1 MARIA
6 SRVAAAVLLASLLS
20 ACGGGKDTPT
30 QPPPPPPVPTATI
43 ALGAA
48 TGTVLAGSSTT
59 IAVTLTR
66 GGGFAGDV
74 ALAVTGAPIG
84 VTVSAQTVAA
94 GATTATLNVVTTTAA
109 MAGTTTLTVAGTGT
123 GVTILSQTVALTVTI
138 PVPPI
143 AQIGTDITNGDIQF
157 AGAIALSTDGTR
169 MVVGA
174 SQSANGTT
182 RVYQRAGTAWTQLGA
197 DIIGEGPGE
206 YAGYSVAINAGGTR
220 IAIGAI
226 FAASNGVFFT
236 GHVRVYDFI
245 GSVWTQVGADIDGQA
260 VGVQSGGSVAM
271 SGSGSRLIVGA
282 RTGSARVFDL
292 VGTTWTQVGATFL
305 GGGQLGDA
313 VDVSTDGTTIAISSP
328 AGGSG
333 SVSVYR
339 LVGAAWVQVGNTM
352 TGIQLPGP
360 GSFFGDAISLTANGS
375 RIAVSSTYSR
385 EGVPATDPRF
395 NGQVRVFDLIG
406 STWTQ
411 VGANVNGGID
421 TLLTRNS
428 ENLGETLMISDDG
441 TRFAATV
448 ASNSEAKVYTLVSG
462 AWVQTGAT
470 ITVSPGLGLSVRSEG
485 LALSADGKTLALG
498 YVNGSPRRV
507 RTFSI
512 AP

>member
-1 MARIA
+1 MVGIA
-6 SRVAAAVLLASLLS
+6 PRVAVAVLLASLLS
-20 ACGGGKDTPT
+20 ACGGGKDTPVE
-30 QPPPPPPVPTATI
+30 PPPVQIPTAAI

-48 TGTVLAGSSTT
+48 TGTVQAGNSTT
-59 IAVTLTR
+59 IAVTVTR

-74 ALAVTGAPIG
+74 ALAVTGAPDG

-94 GATTATLNVVTTTAA
+94 GSTVATLTVVATTAAV
-109 MAGTTTLTVAGTGT
+109 AGPSTLTVAGTGT
-123 GVTILSQTVALTVTI
+123 GVTIAAQSVALTVTA
-138 PVPPI
+138 PVLPI
-143 AQIGTDITNGDIQF
+143 AQIGSDISNGDIQF
-157 AGAIALSTDGTR
+157 GGAIALSSDGTR

-182 RVYQRAGTAWTQLGA
+182 RVYQRAGTAWTQIGA

-206 YAGYSVAINAGGTR
+206 YAGNSVAISAGGTR
-220 IAIGAI
+220 IAIGAF
-226 FAASNGVFFT
+226 FAQSNGIFFT
-236 GHVRVYDFI
+236 GHVRVYDLI
-245 GSVWTQVGADIDGQA
+245 GGTWTQVGADIDGQGL
-260 VGVQSGGSVAM
+260 GVQSGSSVAM

-292 VGTTWTQVGATFL
+292 VGTTWTQVGATFA

-313 VDVSTDGTTIAISSP
+313 VDISTDGTTIAISAP

-339 LVGAAWVQVGNTM
+339 LVGGAWVQVGNTM
-352 TGIQLPGP
+352 IGNQLPGP

-375 RIAVSSTYSR
+375 RIAVSSTKTR
-385 EGVPATDPRF
+385 EGVPANDPRF
-395 NGQVRVFDLIG
+395 NGQVRVFDLVG

-428 ENLGETLMISDDG
+428 DSLGETLMISDDG
-441 TRFAATV
+441 TRFAATI
-448 ASNSEAKVYTLVSG
+448 ANNSEAKVYTLVSG

-470 ITVSPGLGLSVRSEG
+470 ITVASGAGLSVRSEG
-485 LALSADGKTLALG
+485 LALAADGRTLAIG